1 MAGSETRRA
10 IHCASVRLTP
20 GERTTIAKAAARAGL
35 APSGF
40 LRRAGL
46 AAARGTPGKGSAAAR
61 PGLDL
66 ARWTAAVGE
75 VADVL
80 ADVMA
85 RSEVDGPVTAEIVA
99 LRQSIRDLD
108 AMVVW
113 AIEHDG

>member
-1 MAGSETRRA
+1 M
-10 IHCASVRLTP
+10 
-20 GERTTIAKAAARAGL
+20 
-35 APSGF
+35 
-40 LRRAGL
+40 
-46 AAARGTPGKGSAAAR
+46 
-61 PGLDL
+61 
-66 ARWTAAVGE
+66 GE

-85 RSEVDGPVTAEIVA
+85 RSEVDGPVAAEIVA